1 MQVWGTNS
9 LGGFMYSDNLS
20 KKLRT
25 AVQPSVRFRQFADA
39 KEAFGLGVGDT
50 FNWNKYSDVST
61 EGGELAENETMPE
74 TGFTIDQNSLTITEY
89 GNSVPFT
96 KKLDDLSEQPVTEI
110 IHKVLKNDCRKVL
123 DRAAYNQFN
132 LAAIRVTA
140 SSATAITVATTGTPA
155 LAHQAELNS
164 DHVKLI
170 ADEMAEREIPT
181 YDGNNYMSVFRPRA
195 LRSLKDDLEAINQ
208 YTSEG
213 WHVIMNGEKGRYEG
227 IRFVEQTNIAAADF
241 TFSDRGFF
249 FGNDTVVEAFAI
261 PEEIRG
267 KIPTDFGRSRGVA
280 WYAELGYG
288 IVHDVEADAR
298 ILVWDGLE
306 AS

>member
-1 MQVWGTNS
+1 MQVWSSNA

-25 AVQPSVRFRQFADA
+25 ALQPAVRFRQFADA
-39 KEAFGLGVGDT
+39 KEAFGLGVGET
-50 FNWNKYSDVST
+50 FNWNIYSDVAD
-61 EGGELAENETMPE
+61 EGGELQETETMPE
-74 TGFTIDQNSLTITEY
+74 TQFTIDQNSLTITEY

-96 KKLDDLSEQPVTEI
+96 KKLDDLSEHPVTEI
-110 IHKVLKNDCRKVL
+110 IHKVLKNDARKVL
-123 DRAAYNQFN
+123 DGAAYDQFN
-132 LAAIRVTA
+132 LAPIRVTA
-140 SSATAITVATTGTPA
+140 SSATAITVVTNGTPVIS
-155 LAHQAELNS
+155 HQAELNA
-164 DHVKLI
+164 DHVKLV

-181 YDGNNYMSVFRPRA
+181 YDGNNYMSIFRPRA
-195 LRSLKDDLEAINQ
+195 LRALKDDLETINQ

-227 IRFVEQTNIAAADF
+227 IRFCEQTNIAAADF
-241 TFSDRGFF
+241 NFSDRGFF
-249 FGNDTVVEAFAI
+249 FGADTVCEAFAI

-288 IVHDVEADAR
+288 LVHDTATNAR
-298 ILVWDGLE
+298 ILVWDGLT
-306 AS
+306 AT